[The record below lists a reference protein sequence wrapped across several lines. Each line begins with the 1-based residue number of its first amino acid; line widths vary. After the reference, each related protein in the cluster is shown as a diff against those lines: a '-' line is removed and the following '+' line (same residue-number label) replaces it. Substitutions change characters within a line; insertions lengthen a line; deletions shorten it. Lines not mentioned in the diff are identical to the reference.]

1 MKLLFLILQVQL
13 QVHVFHPSQIRMFW
27 KDSQGHPYRTFE
39 RLKAEH
45 PTLRFA
51 MNGGMFTPELS
62 PLGLYVENG
71 KILHKTKIVKHGKSN
86 FAIQPQ
92 GVFCIRSGR
101 AEVRPIPCDTRGM
114 TYATQSAP
122 MLVINGRINE
132 NLPEGRKI
140 ARNGVGVRRDGKVVA
155 IIGNLTFREIAQSF
169 VNQGCLSAMFL
180 DGGISSSTD
189 WNRGSRFGVMIA
201 AL

>member
-62 PLGLYVENG
+62 PLGLYIENG

-122 MLVINGRINE
+122 MLVINGKINQ
-132 NLPEGRKI
+132 NVPTGRKMV
-140 ARNGVGVRRDGKVVA
+140 RNGVGVRADGKVVM
-155 IIGNLTFREIAQSF
+155 IIDNLTFRELAQAF
-169 VNQGCLSAMFL
+169 VNSRCVNAMFL
-180 DGGISSSTD
+180 DGGVSASTD
-189 WNRGSRFGVMIA
+189 WGRGSEFGVMVA
-201 AL
+201 VF